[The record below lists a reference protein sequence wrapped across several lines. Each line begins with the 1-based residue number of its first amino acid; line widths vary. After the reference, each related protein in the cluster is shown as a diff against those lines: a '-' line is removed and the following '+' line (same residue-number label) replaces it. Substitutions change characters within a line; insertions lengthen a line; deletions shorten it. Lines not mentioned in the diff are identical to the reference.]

1 MKKYRNIVILI
12 LSVISTLISIIA
24 ICRVCPNTS
33 ELGLDYQGIIV
44 GILALLVTALIGWQ
58 IYISINVKEELKE
71 ILVFRKEISNKI
83 NEKYSELD
91 YQTSIELSQVIQ
103 MLFAMQTKDIVATM
117 PVLFSVYYSCKN
129 SSGIVAKKAASLFI
143 RNYIEAFYS
152 VAEKEQ
158 DAIISEIA
166 VKTKYEYVQYFLLND
181 VSLPRA
187 SEEYSEYHLYFS
199 FCISLLQEIEG
210 LCDMEHQSK

>member
-12 LSVISTLISIIA
+12 LSVISTIISIIA
-24 ICRVCPNTS
+24 ICRVYPNTS

-58 IYISINVKEELKE
+58 IYIAINVKEELKE

-129 SSGIVAKKAASLFI
+129 SSGIVAKKLHHYLYVIILKHFI
-143 RNYIEAFYS
+143 
-152 VAEKEQ
+152 
-158 DAIISEIA
+158 
-166 VKTKYEYVQYFLLND
+166 
-181 VSLPRA
+181 
-187 SEEYSEYHLYFS
+187 
-199 FCISLLQEIEG
+199 LLQKKNRM
-210 LCDMEHQSK
+210 L